1 MQNSR
6 EVSDDGWGQLRGS
19 VCCGTVPAFKLPQAL
34 SGQFFY
40 PSTTLHMR
48 KQINKQNLY
57 KQTNKKEKGMVGG
70 VSEVWIF
77 WWMSW
82 KCYEWQE
89 SVMNVMG
96 GVRSEL
102 WIVNC
107 EWIVGLSV
115 SDSKLWS
122 PTQCLGPES
131 QTESWLDL
139 IWIKNRELFH
149 RRLPRE
155 GKTKPGGAICRQI
168 KLSNNKR
175 DKVHHLW

>member
-48 KQINKQNLY
+48 KQINKQNIY
-57 KQTNKKEKGMVGG
+57 KQTNKKEKWDTCMVGG
-70 VSEVWIF
+70 VGELWTF
-77 WWMSW
+77 WWMSQMWW

-107 EWIVGLSV
+107 KLWVNCGLVGVGFQALISHSV
-115 SDSKLWS
+115 SRPRESNRE
-122 PTQCLGPES
+122 LG
-131 QTESWLDL
+131 LDL
-139 IWIKNRELFH
+139 IWIKKRTLSSTD
-149 RRLPRE
+149 PKG
-155 GKTKPGGAICRQI
+155 GK
-168 KLSNNKR
+168 
-175 DKVHHLW
+175 D